1 MACVWSKELETGNQT
16 IDTQHKQLIQA
27 FNNLM
32 NACAEG
38 KGRAELE
45 SMLKFLTE
53 YTAKHFTDEENMQKQ
68 YEYPNYGNHKV
79 LHETFKKN
87 ISALSGEL
95 EKEGPTIVLVGKL
108 NSSIGDWLMNHIK
121 REDMLVAAHVRERLN
136 ITLSRIS

>member
-27 FNNLM
+27 LNNLM

-38 KGRAELE
+38 KGRAELDN
-45 SMLKFLTE
+45 MLNFLTD
-53 YTAKHFTDEENMQKQ
+53 YTIKHFTDEENMQIQ
-68 YEYPNYGNHKV
+68 HEYPNYNSHKV

-87 ISALSGEL
+87 IAEL
-95 EKEGPTIVLVGKL
+95 ADELKKEGPTIVLVGKL
-108 NSSIGDWLMNHIK
+108 NSRIGDWLLNHIK